1 MKIVP
6 TKPRSGQSIKS
17 ETLSDADAAYLRSKW
32 CVAVSTW
39 NMLKSNFGDDIPDFI
54 PFVKEMHSKGWIKN
68 SNMELLRVDNIMN
81 HYAKEHG
88 KGFDRVSLQDMESR
102 AERYDQLSKDL
113 IEKKPESITLRV
125 KSETDESGN
134 TRGHTISL
142 HRLPNGTYKVVDTSQ
157 PSINGTI
164 FDPDNLEESP
174 LGRNDKKNP
183 YYDKLPKAYDYVK

>member
-1 MKIVP
+1 
-6 TKPRSGQSIKS
+6 
-17 ETLSDADAAYLRSKW
+17 L
-32 CVAVSTW
+32 
-39 NMLKSNFGDDIPDFI
+39 LKSNFGDDIPDFI

-88 KGFDRVSLQDMESR
+88 KGFDRISLQGLDTR

-125 KSETDESGN
+125 KEESDG
-134 TRGHTISL
+134 RGHTISL

-157 PSINGTI
+157 PSINGSI
-164 FDPDNLEESP
+164 FDPMNFKNSR
-174 LGRNDKKNP
+174 LGSSDTVLNP
-183 YYDKLPKAYDYVK
+183 YAKEDPKGYDYVK

>member
-1 MKIVP
+1 
-6 TKPRSGQSIKS
+6 
-17 ETLSDADAAYLRSKW
+17 
-32 CVAVSTW
+32 
-39 NMLKSNFGDDIPDFI
+39 
-54 PFVKEMHSKGWIKN
+54 MHSKGWIKN